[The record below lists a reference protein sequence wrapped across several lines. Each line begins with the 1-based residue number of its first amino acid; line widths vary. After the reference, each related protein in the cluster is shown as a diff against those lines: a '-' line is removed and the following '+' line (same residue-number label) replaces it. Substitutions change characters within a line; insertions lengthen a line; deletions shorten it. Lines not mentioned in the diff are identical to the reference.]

1 MAVPLLLCHQ
11 VVISVINCQKY
22 RMFWAN
28 RNRTNC
34 LLSWYLSVCTNLTYV
49 EAEYVSIQ
57 CIVYSGKENRS
68 MNSFV
73 HTCLKSQTQ
82 ICLKRLQ
89 PPSQSYFK
97 LRLKQSKSKCRIK
110 KKVSY
115 TWHRSVPPSSSSRE
129 SQHVSL
135 SAEMDPVL
143 VTSWCGVSITK
154 FEETLC
160 KLLSHG
166 LFIEFLYFQGVR
178 FTLTI
183 NGQVLLN
190 ETISGKS

>member
-1 MAVPLLLCHQ
+1 ML
-11 VVISVINCQKY
+11 
-22 RMFWAN
+22 WAN
-28 RNRTNC
+28 GNRTNC
-34 LLSWYLSVCTNLTYV
+34 VLSCYLSVCTNLTYV
-49 EAEYVSIQ
+49 KAEYVSIQ

-68 MNSFV
+68 VNSFV

-115 TWHRSVPPSSSSRE
+115 TWQRSVPPSSSSRE

-154 FEETLC
+154 FEENLC
-160 KLLSHG
+160 KLLRVMGYLS
-166 LFIEFLYFQGVR
+166 
-178 FTLTI
+178 
-183 NGQVLLN
+183 
-190 ETISGKS
+190 ISVFSGSTVYLDY